1 MPVNQYRFR
10 INQATKNWR
19 YALVDYLGS
28 SSMKI
33 ALNDWERAIKS
44 GDITIHLHGGIGDH
58 LQQLSM
64 IEGIQD
70 SFESISLVI
79 QRNAYNTLRQI
90 IPDYCNV
97 QLDLCQE
104 SSMHPFLAS
113 FFLNDVF
120 TARDFVVIQKESS
133 EILKS
138 GFIFCWQAYGNSDL
152 YSAWNRSISFEE
164 VYRFYVGL
172 VDLGVK
178 PSWMVDITSWPDHQ
192 LQRLRQL
199 GIAFYDPKQGTV
211 ADLVKL
217 AKQAKRVITIDTAL
231 AHICAVSRVDC
242 DLLLCRFHDERWHA
256 LLSDRSQSCYARH
269 CSPIQQDTYGDWSS
283 VLDRLTKKL
292 SDQIK

>member
-1 MPVNQYRFR
+1 V
-10 INQATKNWR
+10 
-19 YALVDYLGS
+19 
-28 SSMKI
+28 
-33 ALNDWERAIKS
+33 
-44 GDITIHLHGGIGDH
+44 
-58 LQQLSM
+58 
-64 IEGIQD
+64 
-70 SFESISLVI
+70 
-79 QRNAYNTLRQI
+79 
-90 IPDYCNV
+90 
-97 QLDLCQE
+97 
-104 SSMHPFLAS
+104 HPFLAS

-120 TARDFVVIQKESS
+120 TARDFVVLPKESS
-133 EILKS
+133 ETSKS
-138 GFIFCWQAYGNSDL
+138 GLIFCWQAYGKGDL
-152 YSAWNRSISFEE
+152 YSAWNRSISFED
-164 VYRFYVGL
+164 VYGFYVGL
-172 VDLGVK
+172 ISLGVK

-199 GIAFYDPKQGTV
+199 GIALYDPKQGTV